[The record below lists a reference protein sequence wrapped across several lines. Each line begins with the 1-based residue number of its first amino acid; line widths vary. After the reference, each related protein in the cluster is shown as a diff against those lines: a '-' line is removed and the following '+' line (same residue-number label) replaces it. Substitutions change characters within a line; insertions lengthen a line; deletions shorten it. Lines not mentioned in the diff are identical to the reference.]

1 VKPTDRHDA
10 NVMSCV
16 VILLLQS
23 RAKLSAEDRD
33 YIEETIEIILSEFEE
48 LQVRLQFLPSNC
60 DLGLPFDWIH

>member
-1 VKPTDRHDA
+1 MKPTDRHDA

>member
-1 VKPTDRHDA
+1 MKPTDRHDA
-10 NVMSCV
+10 NSLVSSSS
-16 VILLLQS
+16 LLQQS